1 MITFY
6 QLSKPGC
13 ISVNREIVARIDLG
27 ELQVSFSMEKNKKCL
42 NSAIFDA

>member
-27 ELQVSFSMEKNKKCL
+27 ELQVSFFVERNEKVFQWCN
-42 NSAIFDA
+42 I